1 MQGTNQQQSNTQGN
15 ATTSTA
21 SNTSTTPAPSVSIV
35 HTDPKFVSDQ
45 NLAIIIRKM
54 ALHADIASKVYRSQ
68 KEGNIYGGKW
78 YERLRQLN
86 RIKKH
91 SNEYYAK
98 QQSKQASTTQAS
110 SASTANLSTFDKTSI
125 ANSSSINIKASE
137 TSNQQQQKQ
146 QQVASNNNNN
156 NNSLAHSLHSQSD
169 FTNYI

>member
-1 MQGTNQQQSNTQGN
+1 MQGSSQQQSNSQIN
-15 ATTSTA
+15 ATPTSIT
-21 SNTSTTPAPSVSIV
+21 NTSATPAPNVSIV

-45 NLAIIIRKM
+45 NLSIIIRKM

-91 SNEYYAK
+91 SKEYYTK
-98 QQSKQASTTQAS
+98 QQPKLAATTPVT
-110 SASTANLSTFDKTSI
+110 SASTANLSTLDKTST
-125 ANSSSINIKASE
+125 ANSSSINIKGSE
-137 TSNQQQQKQ
+137 ASNQQQQQ
-146 QQVASNNNNN
+146 QHVTNN